1 MKLSV
6 AMVLDHVA
14 QTIKQQPIIHVKNN
28 LFFSGFRPLLNES
41 ENRIKDY
48 AYVVPYDQYE
58 KMNKDYKKYKS
69 YFIIFANEDETL
81 NFEKDQCQLNTIII
95 SGMKQVDLY
104 NTLIDLHFK
113 LNDWNEHINTALV
126 ENQSIQTLANLSREI
141 LKNPFIIF
149 DPQYSV
155 LAYTDNP
162 AKNDEGFFMIVDRG
176 YTPPVILAEIMQL
189 HNNHHNIGLKTFIE
203 KGKLKSPYI
212 KTLFPIKVNNVVVA
226 TVCMHYTVC
235 EISQGLID
243 LQNHF
248 IKKLSICFKKIA
260 PDNLALNRVYA
271 DYEQLFTYI
280 LNHTIDEE
288 DIEHIADI
296 TGIPV
301 HASFRLFVINLPS
314 SPMRKYILNRVSERM
329 PTLKCIIYDQCV
341 MLVSIF
347 SSKYRKEGEFTDS
360 MYDTLNKLLNEMSC
374 ICGSSRAFYNICELR
389 NAYIQASKAAEIGNK
404 IRNLKN
410 PLFFPKIEDTNIYEY
425 NNLYFYHMIEC
436 TSKEV
441 TLESLCAPELL
452 KLIAYDEKNGTDN
465 YKVLY
470 TYLESSKKTVE
481 TANILHMHRNNVNY
495 RIKRIEE
502 LFDIN
507 LDDSEFC
514 LKLQLSFRVL
524 DLMPKKQ

>member
-203 KGKLKSPYI
+203 K
-212 KTLFPIKVNNVVVA
+212 V
-226 TVCMHYTVC
+226 
-235 EISQGLID
+235 LI
-243 LQNHF
+243 
-248 IKKLSICFKKIA
+248 
-260 PDNLALNRVYA
+260 
-271 DYEQLFTYI
+271 
-280 LNHTIDEE
+280 
-288 DIEHIADI
+288 
-296 TGIPV
+296 
-301 HASFRLFVINLPS
+301 
-314 SPMRKYILNRVSERM
+314 
-329 PTLKCIIYDQCV
+329 
-341 MLVSIF
+341 
-347 SSKYRKEGEFTDS
+347 
-360 MYDTLNKLLNEMSC
+360 
-374 ICGSSRAFYNICELR
+374 
-389 NAYIQASKAAEIGNK
+389 
-404 IRNLKN
+404 
-410 PLFFPKIEDTNIYEY
+410 
-425 NNLYFYHMIEC
+425 
-436 TSKEV
+436 
-441 TLESLCAPELL
+441 
-452 KLIAYDEKNGTDN
+452 
-465 YKVLY
+465 
-470 TYLESSKKTVE
+470 
-481 TANILHMHRNNVNY
+481 
-495 RIKRIEE
+495 
-502 LFDIN
+502 
-507 LDDSEFC
+507 
-514 LKLQLSFRVL
+514 
-524 DLMPKKQ
+524 